1 MKHHLPSLD
10 ALKVFESAAR
20 QLSFTLAAQELCI
33 TKGAV
38 SYQIKK
44 LEESL
49 DCELFKRSI
58 RQVFLTNAGQQLLQA
73 TQQLFAGLTQTLG
86 QIKPVDSN
94 YDVHVGV
101 TTYVAMRWL
110 SPRIARFS
118 EQNPDVS
125 VVLRHSVNSEDFN
138 LRDVDIAIRWGACDG
153 KIDHS
158 RLLEMPMPLYPVC
171 SPGLLQRLEM
181 NYQPGAIDRQKM
193 NELPFSNVP
202 LLCEDRSMDLWQ
214 AWYENQAVP
223 LSNPRRVVADA
234 NVRTQAAIDGQGWTM
249 ADALMLPEID
259 RGELVAPFRHCLT
272 GYGYHLLVPPGRF
285 LSRKTQSLIN
295 WLLEYQ
301 GL

>member
-1 MKHHLPSLD
+1 MKHHLPPLD

-49 DCELFKRSI
+49 DCALFKRAI
-58 RQVFLTNAGQQLLQA
+58 RQVFLTNAGQQLLLSS
-73 TQQLFAGLTQTLG
+73 QQLFSGLRLTLG
-86 QIKPVDSN
+86 QIKSDDSN

-110 SPRIARFS
+110 SPRIARYS

-125 VVLRHSVNSEDFN
+125 VVLRHSVNSEDFD

-158 RLLEMPMPLYPVC
+158 RLLEMPLPLYPAC
-171 SPGLLQRLEM
+171 SPRLLQRFNIECE
-181 NYQPGAIDRQKM
+181 PGTIDRQKM
-193 NELPFSNVP
+193 NEPPFNSVP
-202 LLCEDRSMDLWQ
+202 LLCEDRTMDLWRVT
-214 AWYENQAVP
+214 VP
-223 LSNPRRVVADA
+223 
-234 NVRTQAAIDGQGWTM
+234 
-249 ADALMLPEID
+249 
-259 RGELVAPFRHCLT
+259 
-272 GYGYHLLVPPGRF
+272 
-285 LSRKTQSLIN
+285 
-295 WLLEYQ
+295 
-301 GL
+301 